1 MNASTFRLYAADYYV
16 PLDVFEF
23 QMYDAFANA
32 VDYVLSGDPA
42 VIRVHFTSGV
52 AGDVVMLTSDSA
64 VMIFSRRNA
73 TRSSSRIRTSSTGLN
88 ATFDPGRTGRPARDR
103 AQTVAQAR
111 TRSRLRCPRCRRC
124 QT

>member
-1 MNASTFRLYAADYYV
+1 MTSGPPTAVTLTNTPETTYLSSFGAMNASTFRLYAADYYV

-52 AGDVVMLTSDSA
+52 AGDVVARRAITRRT
-64 VMIFSRRNA
+64 IFSRRNA
-73 TRSSSRIRTSSTGLN
+73 TRSSSRIRTSS
-88 ATFDPGRTGRPARDR
+88 PRD
-103 AQTVAQAR
+103 
-111 TRSRLRCPRCRRC
+111 
-124 QT
+124 